1 MVHISHKIELHVNN
15 KFKTYCD
22 TAFEVARISW
32 NWGLSEFLKAL
43 EEYKK
48 EMPLYEEKRKSYIE
62 GNLPLVEAPQK
73 PRLPSVYDLKK
84 SFNIIKQSQYPV
96 VNKVS
101 KYAAQQ
107 PFIQLGHALRKY
119 YDNKKQRDA
128 KKTTRKVGFPKPRVY
143 SFNHGSFYIG
153 GDHIKVSK
161 GKSNSLT
168 FNNSSNAKDYVWI
181 PNFGWVKLKENL
193 RFNGHIDSVTIT
205 QKANRYFI
213 SFELEITD
221 GEFTRTHS
229 KAKVQHD
236 TASGI
241 DLGLDSTLV
250 TSDGISIN
258 APKPLGKNLFKVK
271 RTYRNMERKR
281 HPTFKGDETKKS
293 KNYIKATRKLAILK
307 AKIANKRKDFTQ
319 KATTVLINNY
329 DNLCIESLNVNGMMK
344 NRRLARY
351 ISDVSFSDI
360 KYKLLY
366 KAEHRQKTIYQVDRF
381 YPSSKTCCKCGFVK
395 KELPLSTRVFICEKC
410 QNKIDRDVQAA
421 INLRDQIKVL
431 ANDPSLSFKT
441 VNMATLIEQLSTN
454 ELPFNLIDSNK
465 CGSKEFLCNR

>member
-1 MVHISHKIELHVNN
+1 MIHISHKIELHVNN
-15 KFKTYCD
+15 KFKTYCQ
-22 TAFEVARISW
+22 TAFEVACISW
-32 NWGLSEFLKAL
+32 NWGLNEFLKSL

-48 EMPLYEEKRKSYIE
+48 EMPLYEEKRKAYLE
-62 GNLPLVEAPQK
+62 GKLSLVEAPKK
-73 PRLPSVYDLKK
+73 PRLPSGYDLEKR
-84 SFNIIKQSQYPV
+84 FNAVKRDLYP
-96 VNKVS
+96 KVTS
-101 KYAAQQ
+101 VTKYAGKR
-107 PFIQLGHALRKY
+107 PFKQLEQALLKY
-119 YDNKKQRDA
+119 YDNKKQREA
-128 KKTTRKVGFPKPRVY
+128 KKTSRKVGFPKPRVY

-153 GDHIKVSK
+153 GDHIKVSQ

-168 FNNSSNAKDYVWI
+168 FNNASVYKDYVWI

-193 RFNGHIDSVTIT
+193 RFKGHIASVTIT
-205 QKANRYFI
+205 QKANKYFI
-213 SFELEITD
+213 SFELEITEE
-221 GEFTRTHS
+221 EFNKTHC
-229 KAKVQHD
+229 KRGIQRN
-236 TASGI
+236 TASVI

-250 TSDGISIN
+250 TADGILIN
-258 APKPLGKNLFKVK
+258 GPKPLGKNLFKVK
-271 RTYRNMERKR
+271 RIYRRMDRKQ
-281 HPTFKGDETKKS
+281 HPSFKGDETKKAH
-293 KNYIKATRKLAILK
+293 NYLKATRKLAELK
-307 AKIANKRKDFTQ
+307 AKITNKRKDFTQ

-395 KELPLSTRVFICEKC
+395 KELPLSERVFICEKC

-431 ANDPSLSFKT
+431 ANDPSLKVKP
-441 VNMATLIEQLSTN
+441 VNMATLIEQLSIKDLSFHLVN
-454 ELPFNLIDSNK
+454 SNK
-465 CGSKEFLCNR
+465 CSNNEFLCNR